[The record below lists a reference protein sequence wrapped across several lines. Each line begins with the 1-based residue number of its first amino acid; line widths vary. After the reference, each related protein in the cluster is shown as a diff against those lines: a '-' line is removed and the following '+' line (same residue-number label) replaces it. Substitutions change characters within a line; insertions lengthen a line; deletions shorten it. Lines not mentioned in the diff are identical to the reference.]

1 MADLTIS
8 SDNLAALSLDDLA
21 DRFEAIEQQGQLL
34 QGRILLEARNRFK
47 SDNEFGAWIENIG
60 GAIYSA
66 SRQHRTKLM
75 NLARFFE
82 GRELNKIG
90 ISAAYEIA
98 APVNA
103 DIAVEVYEYA
113 KGKNL
118 PLAEVRKQ
126 IAIRKGE
133 SVSVAFTQTMQ
144 KIADISTE
152 ENELVPVRI
161 IPTDKPLITGRPIE
175 EEREKIEN
183 VFSPSLTSEKSKQ
196 DLIMEILA
204 GLTGGEAK
212 KILRDCLHLVKW

>member
-8 SDNLAALSLDDLA
+8 SDNLATLSLDDLA

-34 QGRILLEARNRFK
+34 QGRILLEARNRFP
-47 SDNEFGAWIENIG
+47 SDKEFGQWCITHSICVGSQQQRNRLI
-60 GAIYSA
+60 
-66 SRQHRTKLM
+66 H
-75 NLARFFE
+75 LARFFE

-133 SVSVAFTQTMQ
+133 SLP
-144 KIADISTE
+144 IP
-152 ENELVPVRI
+152 ENEPVPVRI
-161 IPTDKPLITGRPIE
+161 IPTDKPLITDRPIE
-175 EEREKIEN
+175 EEVEIVSN
-183 VFSPSLTSEKSKQ
+183 DLVNTSSNLAEKSKQ
-196 DLIMEILA
+196 DLIMEILEELNA
-204 GLTGGEAK
+204 GEKLK
-212 KILRDCLHLVKW
+212 LLRDCLTVVNASMRPK